1 MLSKDGKL
9 KKIAA
14 IVTICSFIMTFG
26 TNAAWASSP
35 AGDEA
40 MIMNFA
46 QRLDALIPD
55 YGDGPISG
63 DQLLAIYSKAEM
75 LKSDL
80 AAAAAEVLLQND
92 ASECKFI
99 RLTALVWLM
108 LGTETILS
116 LLSTYL
122 QITIA
127 PPETTVGTIR
137 AYMRIAKKIITTVA
151 IAPVA
156 LANSVLA
163 QLQYWQ
169 CKNEMGQ

>member
-1 MLSKDGKL
+1 MDKFSK
-9 KKIAA
+9 A
-14 IVTICSFIMTFG
+14 CSFIMTFG
-26 TNAAWASSP
+26 TNAAWASP
-35 AGDEA
+35 TEGDEA
-40 MIMNFA
+40 TIMSFA
-46 QRLDALIPD
+46 QRLDALIPE
-55 YGDGPISG
+55 YGDGNINS

-80 AAAAAEVLLQND
+80 AAAAADVLLQND

-108 LGTETILS
+108 LGTESILS
-116 LLSTYL
+116 LLSAYL
-122 QITIA
+122 QITLV

-137 AYMRIAKKIITTVA
+137 AYVRIAKKIATTVA

-169 CKNEMGQ
+169 CRRELGSEGSSNVLQ